1 MDFRCRSYR
10 LPLGGR
16 TYIMGILNVTPDSF
30 SDGGDYF
37 AVENAVTRARQ
48 IVAEGADILDIGAQ
62 STRPGALTL
71 TEKEETARLLPVLEA
86 LQGSLPIPVSV
97 DTFFPGTAAAAL
109 KRGADIINDVT
120 GFENPTMVRLAASC
134 DCGCILMHPGKETY
148 PRGVVRE
155 VHDYLVKGA
164 ARLTLAG
171 VAKERICVDPGI
183 GFGTTM
189 EECVELLRNTE
200 RLRLPDCAYL
210 VGASRKRVIGE
221 TGGENDPKRRLP
233 GTVAAHTV
241 VQMAGADILR
251 VHDVAA
257 AVQAARVV
265 DAIRFGMKNNE

>member
-1 MDFRCRSYR
+1 MDFRCKDYR
-10 LPLGGR
+10 LPLGKR

-37 AVENAVTRARQ
+37 AVENAVTRARE

-71 TEKEETARLLPVLEA
+71 TEKEETARLIPVLEA
-86 LQGSLPIPVSV
+86 LEGTIPIPISV

-109 KRGADIINDVT
+109 KCGADIINDVT
-120 GFENPTMVRLAASC
+120 GFENPTMVRLASAS
-134 DCGCILMHPGKETY
+134 DCGCILMCPGKETY
-148 PRGVVRE
+148 PRGVVSDT
-155 VHDYLVKGA
+155 HDYLVKGA
-164 ARLTLAG
+164 ARLTMAG
-171 VAKERICVDPGI
+171 IPKERICVDPGI

-189 EECVELLRNTE
+189 EECIDLLRSTD
-200 RLRLPDCAYL
+200 RLRLSDCAYL
-210 VGASRKRVIGE
+210 VGASRKRFIGE
-221 TGGENDPKRRLP
+221 TGGEDDPKRRLP

-241 VQMAGADILR
+241 VQLAGADILR

-265 DAIRFGMKNNE
+265 DAIRFGMKVDS